1 MRIPPSST
9 TTSPFSSSNTLFR
22 DVATA
27 PCRSGAAEETS
38 TAFPEISLPLPVEVD
53 RRFGI
58 TVFPP
63 APEML
68 LLLLL
73 LLLLSIDR
81 SGAEIDSRTAF
92 PAAPETLLL
101 AIDGER
107 KFALLSFLAPWML
120 PFPPCRSVSEI
131 STAFPAA
138 APEMLVARRRSGAE
152 NFLLLSFLAPYMLLL
167 LAIEVERKLLRLS
180 FLHIR

>member
-58 TVFPP
+58 TAFPP
-63 APEML
+63 APEM
-68 LLLLL
+68 LLLL

-92 PAAPETLLL
+92 PAAPEMLLL

-120 PFPPCRSVSEI
+120 PFPPCRSGSEI

-138 APEMLVARRRSGAE
+138 APEMLVAGRRSGAE
-152 NFLLLSFLAPYMLLL
+152 NFLLSFF
-167 LAIEVERKLLRLS
+167 S
-180 FLHIR
+180 CTLHIAP

>member
-22 DVATA
+22 DVTTA

-58 TVFPP
+58 TAFPP

-81 SGAEIDSRTAF
+81 SGAEIDSLTAFPAAPEMLLLLLLLLSIDRSGAEIDSRTAF
-92 PAAPETLLL
+92 PAAPEMLLL

-107 KFALLSFLAPWML
+107 KFALLSFLAPWIL
-120 PFPPCRSVSEI
+120 PFPPVE
-131 STAFPAA
+131 
-138 APEMLVARRRSGAE
+138 VDRRFVLL
-152 NFLLLSFLAPYMLLL
+152 FLLQHLRCWL
-167 LAIEVERKLLRLS
+167 LAVAV
-180 FLHIR
+180 

>member
-22 DVATA
+22 DVAAA
-27 PCRSGAAEETS
+27 PCGRRATEETS

-53 RRFGI
+53 RRFGS
-58 TVFPP
+58 TAFPP
-63 APEML
+63 APEM
-68 LLLLL
+68 LLLL

-92 PAAPETLLL
+92 PAAPEMLLL

-107 KFALLSFLAPWML
+107 KFALLSFLAPWLL
-120 PFPPCRSVSEI
+120 PFPPCQSGSEI
-131 STAFPAA
+131 RTAFPAA

-152 NFLLLSFLAPYMLLL
+152 NFLLLSFLAP
-167 LAIEVERKLLRLS
+167 
-180 FLHIR
+180 